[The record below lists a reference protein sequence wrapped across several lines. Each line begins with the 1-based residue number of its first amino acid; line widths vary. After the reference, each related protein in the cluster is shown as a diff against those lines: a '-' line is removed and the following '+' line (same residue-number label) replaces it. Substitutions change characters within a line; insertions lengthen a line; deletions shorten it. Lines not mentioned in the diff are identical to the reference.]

1 MIGIV
6 NMITMVFFHHVWMI
20 SMTSN
25 FDVIFLISFIFSFM
39 WIWVVPALENANP
52 KSYYYGDM
60 YAVIMRS
67 PITWLNVLM
76 GTGL

>member
-1 MIGIV
+1 MIGVV

-20 SMTSN
+20 FMTSN
-25 FDVIFLISFIFSFM
+25 FDVIFLVFFVFSFM
-39 WIWVVPALENANP
+39 WIWVVPALEDVNP
-52 KSYYYGDM
+52 ESYYYGDM

-76 GTGL
+76 GIGL